1 MQHFLRIM
9 DQDPTFL
16 RRVLDLAK
24 EMKSRRRDPSLGKP
38 LQGLAIA
45 TVYEKPSTR
54 TKVSF
59 EVGIREL
66 GAQVVELT
74 KQSSQLS
81 RGEAIS
87 DTARVLAR
95 YVDCVVYRAMLHS
108 SVTEFARWSSVPVV
122 NALTDLYHPCQI
134 MADLQ
139 TVEER
144 FGTLPGVPITFIGNG
159 SNIAHSLLG
168 AAPKFG
174 LTLTVAT
181 PETAQPDA
189 AIVREAEAACAKAGQ
204 GSIRLTTDAI
214 GSVKG
219 AKVLYTD
226 VWFDM
231 GKDDAETVAKRLA
244 EYQAFQVNDK
254 LLAEADAE
262 AVVMHC
268 LPAQRGR
275 ELTDEVLDGPRSIVF
290 DQAENRLHAQK
301 ALLKLLLVG

>member
-1 MQHFLRIM
+1 MKHFLRIM

-24 EMKSRRRDPSLGKP
+24 EMKSRRGDPSLGRP
-38 LQGLAIA
+38 LEGLAVA

-66 GAQVVELT
+66 GGQVVELT

-95 YVDCVVYRAMLHS
+95 YVHCVVYRAMLHD

-144 FGTLPGVPITFIGNG
+144 FGTLSGVPITFIGNG

-174 LTLTVAT
+174 LTLTIAT
-181 PETAQPDA
+181 PDTAKPDA
-189 AIVREAEAACAKAGQ
+189 AIVAEAEAACAKAGR
-204 GSIRLTTDAI
+204 GTIILTTDPVA
-214 GSVKG
+214 GVKG
-219 AKVLYTD
+219 AKVVYTD

-231 GKDDAETVAKRLA
+231 GKDDPDTVGKRLA
-244 EYQAFQVNDK
+244 EYQAFQVNDA
-254 LLAEADAE
+254 LLAEADPD

-275 ELTDEVLDGPRSIVF
+275 ELTDEGLDGPRSIVF
-290 DQAENRLHAQK
+290 DQA
-301 ALLKLLLVG
+301 